1 MKKII
6 FLLLLG
12 LIFSYSALAQKGTL
26 KGTAVDNSTGE
37 TLIGVNILYD
47 RGKGTTTNSH
57 GYYEMKLE
65 PGEYTLKASYVG
77 YESKEKK
84 VTIKAGKTT
93 NLDFKLVNKTLDA
106 VEVIADMAQTRETP
120 VAFTNVLPAE
130 IEEEL
135 AGQDLPMLLNK
146 TPGVYATQQGGG
158 DGDSRIN
165 IRGFSQRNVAVMIDG
180 IPVND
185 MENGWVY
192 WSNWFGLEAVTR
204 KIQVQ
209 RGLGKSKLAIPSV
222 GGTMNIITKGIDSD
236 PGFTIKQ
243 DAGNDGYFRTSIS
256 GTTGPLDNGWG
267 ATFAYSHKRGN
278 GYADQTWTE
287 GHFYFLRVDKELG
300 NHRLSFSA
308 MGAPQ
313 EHGQRSYTQSI
324 ATWDLDYALEQ
335 GVDTSL
341 YPSDV
346 PLDKGLRY
354 NRHWGYLE
362 RYKLGAN
369 GDTIHAP
376 REKYNTRVN
385 YYHKPRF
392 NLRDYWQVNDDLYI
406 YNIAY
411 LSVGQGGG
419 TRLNNT
425 RLNENGQMD
434 LQESYDK
441 NLSNPFQPGRATD
454 IIASSRNNHFWY
466 GWLTQADYRIN
477 GVLNASGGFDLRYYK
492 GEHYQEIYDFLGG
505 KYYLEEGQY
514 SDLTDPTRPTIRRE
528 NIGDIINY
536 HNDGLVKWAGGFGQ
550 LEYKSDKFTAFM
562 NLSAAQKSYKR
573 VDYFLKEDLVIDGE
587 RYEEQVG
594 YEYDF
599 VNQELVPDT
608 AVIDGRKYTINSP
621 DAEPA
626 STGWLSFLS
635 YTAKLGANYNFNDKF
650 NAYANVGYINK
661 PPRFNNVYDYTNNQF
676 RNIKNESVEAA
687 ELGLSY
693 YLNNLTLN
701 VNGYYT
707 RWYDKPATS
716 TPTLQIDDETYN
728 VNINGMDAVH
738 KGIEIEF
745 GHKVIPELQYDIVIS
760 VGDWRWASKDTAL
773 VYDEQQNYVG
783 NVVFDAT
790 GVHVGDAAQHQ
801 ARLSL
806 NYNPNRHWY
815 FRPSITYF
823 GKHYADFDPLSLS
836 SSTIQGYSFGSNDYL
851 DEDGNP
857 KDSWRVPNYYLVDFH
872 AGYSFYYED
881 LKISFQLS
889 VLNALD
895 QVYISDADNNSQY
908 TDVSQYNFDAGSAAV
923 FFGLGRRWNTSLSI
937 SF

>member
-1 MKKII
+1 MKKI
-6 FLLLLG
+6 FALVLLSLA
-12 LIFSYSALAQKGTL
+12 IHFSALAQEGVLVGKVSD
-26 KGTAVDNSTGE
+26 KKTGE
-37 TLIGVNILYD
+37 TLIGVNVLYAK
-47 RGKGTTTNSH
+47 GKGTTTNAN
-57 GYYEMKLE
+57 GEYQLTLK
-65 PGEYTLKASYVG
+65 PGEYQITASYVG
-77 YESKEKK
+77 YNSNKET
-84 VTIKAGKTT
+84 VVISSGQTSSLNIE
-93 NLDFKLVNKTLDA
+93 LSNKTLDM
-106 VEVIADMAQTRETP
+106 VEVIADMAQTRQTP

-222 GGTMNIITKGIDSD
+222 GGTMNIITSGIDSD
-236 PGFTIKQ
+236 PGFRIKQ
-243 DAGNDGYFRTSIS
+243 DVGNDQYLRTSIS
-256 GTTGPLDNGWG
+256 GTTGPLKNDWG

-287 GHFYFLRVDKELG
+287 GHFYFLRLDKELG

-324 ATWDLDYALEQ
+324 ATWDLDYALDQ
-335 GVDTSL
+335 GVDTSR
-341 YPSDV
+341 YPAGV

-362 RYKLGAN
+362 RYKLTSS

-392 NLRDYWQVNDDLYI
+392 NIRDYWQVNDDLYI

-411 LSVGQGGG
+411 LSLGQGGG

-425 RLNENGQMD
+425 RMNENGQMD
-434 LQESYDK
+434 LQKSYDI
-441 NLSNPFQPGRATD
+441 NLNNPFQPGRASD
-454 IIASSRNNHFWY
+454 IIATARNNHMWY
-466 GWLTQADYRIN
+466 GWLSQADYQIN
-477 GVLNASGGFDLRYYK
+477 GVFSTSFGFDLRYYK
-492 GEHYQEIYDFLGG
+492 GEHYREIYDFLGG
-505 KYYLEEGQY
+505 QYYLEEGQY
-514 SDLTDPTRPTIRRE
+514 SDLTDLTRPTIRRE
-528 NIGDIINY
+528 VIGDIIDF

-550 LEYKSDKFTAFM
+550 LEYETEKFTAFL

-573 VDYFLKEDLVIDGE
+573 VDHFLKEDLVIDGK

-594 YEYDF
+594 YVYD
-599 VNQELVPDT
+599 NGQQQLIPDT
-608 AVIDGRKYTINSP
+608 AFINGKTYTINSP
-621 DAEPA
+621 EAEPA
-626 STGWLSFLS
+626 STGWLPFWS
-635 YTAKLGANYNFNDKF
+635 YTAKLGANYNFNEHF
-650 NAYANVGYINK
+650 NAFANVGYIHK
-661 PPRFNNVYDYTNNQF
+661 PPRFNNVYDYSNNQF
-676 RNIKNESVEAA
+676 RDIKNESVKAA

-693 YLNNLTLN
+693 YKSNMTLN
-701 VNGYYT
+701 VNAYYT
-707 RWYDKPATS
+707 KWYDKPATS
-716 TPTLQIDDETYN
+716 TPTLNIDDETYN
-728 VNINGMDAVH
+728 VNINGMDALH
-738 KGIEIEF
+738 KGVEIEF

-760 VGDWRWASKDTAL
+760 VGDWQWTSKDTAL

-783 NVVFDAT
+783 NVAFDAR

-801 ARLSL
+801 ARFSL
-806 NYNPNRHWY
+806 NYNPNQNWY

-823 GKHYADFDPLSLS
+823 GKHYSDFDPLSLS
-836 SSTIQGYSFGSNDYL
+836 SSTIQGYSFGSNDFL
-851 DEDGNP
+851 DDEGNP
-857 KDSWRVPNYYLVDFH
+857 KDSWKVPNYYLVDFH
-872 AGYSFYYED
+872 AGYSFYYDD
-881 LKISFQLS
+881 LKFSFQFS
-889 VLNALD
+889 MLNALD
-895 QVYISDADNNSQY
+895 EVYISDADNNSQY
-908 TDVSQYNFDAGSAAV
+908 ADVSQYNFDASSAAV
-923 FFGLGRRWNTSLSI
+923 FFGLGRRWNTSFSI
-937 SF
+937 TF